1 MSEAEIPLDEED
13 PQEIVH
19 WFDQRP
25 LQLSPMQV
33 SAAVAGAFMLG
44 ALATIGALAVAG
56 RLRD

>member
-33 SAAVAGAFMLG
+33 SAAVAGAFVLG